1 MCGIVGTVMADPQG
15 AADPNV
21 LRRMADCLRHRGP
34 DDEGFYLRG
43 PVGLGM
49 RRLSIIDL
57 QTGHQPIAGEE
68 GRVWVVFN
76 GEIYN
81 YRALRRRLEA
91 LGHRFTTQ
99 TDTEVIVH
107 AWEER
112 GPASVNEL
120 EGMFAFAVWDEATAT
135 LFLARD
141 RLGIKPLYYALL
153 PDQIVFGSELRA
165 LLPHPRVGREVD
177 LRALSRYLLHEYVPA
192 PDSILKTVRKLPA
205 GHWLSFTHGRVK
217 VEPYWEFS
225 FRREASAPP
234 EEYATRLRTAVEE
247 SVKSHLVSDV
257 PLGVFLSGGIDSGA
271 IAAFAARHVSGRLQT
286 FSIGFEDPSF
296 DESRYA
302 RQVARHIGSDHH
314 EEVFNGRALEE
325 MVSRLPDLLDE
336 PLGDASF
343 IPTCL
348 LSGFTRRSVT
358 VALAGDGGDELF
370 AGYPTYQAHRLA
382 AAYLRLPRGIREG
395 IVRPL
400 VERLPVSFDNLS
412 LDFRLKRFVEGMR
425 YPPAERHLAWI
436 GSFPPAAQR
445 ELLSPEVLAELGSWS
460 PFDEVASALA
470 HSSAAS
476 ALEEALVLDLKGYL
490 GEGILAKTDRASM
503 AVSLEVRVPFLD
515 RRVVELA
522 AGIPANLKLR
532 GLTTKHILKRS
543 LRGILPDEIIDRK
556 KKGFGIPIARWLCGE
571 LGPLLEE
578 VFSPD
583 RLRRRGLFRPEAV
596 RRLIDDHRARR
607 RDNRKQ
613 LYTLLAFELWAS
625 RVLGA
630 A

>member
-1 MCGIVGTVMADPQG
+1 
-15 AADPNV
+15 
-21 LRRMADCLRHRGP
+21 
-34 DDEGFYLRG
+34 
-43 PVGLGM
+43 
-49 RRLSIIDL
+49 
-57 QTGHQPIAGEE
+57 
-68 GRVWVVFN
+68 
-76 GEIYN
+76 
-81 YRALRRRLEA
+81 
-91 LGHRFTTQ
+91 
-99 TDTEVIVH
+99 
-107 AWEER
+107 
-112 GPASVNEL
+112 
-120 EGMFAFAVWDEATAT
+120 MFAFALWDEATAT

-141 RLGIKPLYYALL
+141 RLGIKPLYYVLL
-153 PDQIVFGSELRA
+153 PDQIVFGSELRS
-165 LLPHPRVGREVD
+165 LLPHSGVERTVD

-225 FRREASAPP
+225 FRRNEDCSP
-234 EEYATRLRTAVEE
+234 EEHAAHLKAAIEE
-247 SVKSHLVSDV
+247 SVKGHLVSDV

-271 IAAFAARHVSGRLQT
+271 IAAFAARHVTGRLQT

-314 EEVFNGRALEE
+314 EEIFDARVLLE
-325 MVSRLPDLLDE
+325 MVSKLPDLLDE

-382 AAYLRLPRGIREG
+382 SAYMRLPRATREG
-395 IVRPL
+395 IIRPL
-400 VERLPVSFDNLS
+400 VERLPVSFDDLS
-412 LDFRLKRFVEGMR
+412 FDFRLKRFVGGIEL
-425 YPPAERHLAWI
+425 PTAQRHLTWL
-436 GSFPPAAQR
+436 GSFTPATQR
-445 ELLSPEVLAELGSWS
+445 ELLTADVLAELGSWE
-460 PFDEVASALA
+460 PFDEISSALA
-470 HSSAAS
+470 HSGAAS
-476 ALEEALVLDLKGYL
+476 DIEEALVLDLKGYL
-490 GEGILAKTDRASM
+490 GEGILTKTDRASM

-522 AGIPANLKLR
+522 AGIPTDLKLR
-532 GLTTKHILKRS
+532 GLTTKSILTRS
-543 LRGILPDEIIDRK
+543 LRGILPDKIIDRK
-556 KKGFGIPIARWLCGE
+556 KKGFGIPIARWFCLE
-571 LGPLLEE
+571 LAPMLEE
-578 VFSPD
+578 VLSPD
-583 RLRRRGLFRPEAV
+583 ALRRRGLFRPEAV

-625 RVLGA
+625 KVLGSA
-630 A
+630 